1 MLRTDFIIFSSIATL
16 VTAVG
21 QANPTITSTYAHT
34 VADAEADQF
43 GPFACA
49 DPAPD
54 SNAD

>member
-21 QANPTITSTYAHT
+21 QADPTITSTYAHT

-43 GPFACA
+43 GPFAFA